1 MLEWQLSWA
10 FWLLLAPL
18 IIILLPAT
26 NRNAHAIMV
35 PFYQQFTTIVQRRK
49 SYNAVMR
56 IAKFLGIYMLW
67 SLLVVSAAQPTWI
80 GEPVDLPASGR
91 DLLLAVDISG
101 SMDETDMPSK
111 TGNITRIDALKNVL
125 GKFITRREG
134 DRIGLILFGEQAYMQ
149 TPLTFDRKTVN
160 KQLDEAQIGFA
171 GRSTAI
177 GDAIGLGTK
186 RLLER
191 DKTLNLDVAAKDKV
205 IILLTDGANTAGTS
219 PLTAAGIAAEEGVK
233 IYTIGIGAEV
243 LTRSGIFG
251 LGSRQVKNTEL
262 DERTLTSI
270 AGLTGGIYYRARNPK
285 ELNQIYSVIDDLEPI
300 PEQLSFRPQRQL
312 FHWPLGIFLAISLGI
327 ALSMSV
333 IRWWRR

>member
-1 MLEWQLSWA
+1 MLEWQLPWV

-18 IIILLPAT
+18 AIIILPAA

-35 PFYQQFTTIVQRRK
+35 PFYQQFTAIVQRRK

-56 IAKFLGIYMLW
+56 FLKFLGIYLLW
-67 SLLVVSAAQPTWI
+67 SLLVISAAQPTWI

-101 SMDETDMPSK
+101 SMGEIDMPSA

-177 GDAIGLGTK
+177 GDAIGLGAK

-191 DKTLNLDVAAKDKV
+191 DEDLNLDETTKDKV
-205 IILLTDGANTAGTS
+205 IILLTDGANTAGTD
-219 PLTAAGIAAEEGVK
+219 PLTAAGVAAEEGVK

-251 LGSRQVKNTEL
+251 LGSRQIKNTEL
-262 DERTLTSI
+262 DEKTLTSI
-270 AGLTGGIYYRARNPK
+270 SGLTGGIYYRARNPK
-285 ELNQIYSVIDDLEPI
+285 ELNQIYSVIDNLEPI

-312 FHWPLGIFLAISLGI
+312 FHWPLGIFLAISLGM
-327 ALSMSV
+327 ALLMSA